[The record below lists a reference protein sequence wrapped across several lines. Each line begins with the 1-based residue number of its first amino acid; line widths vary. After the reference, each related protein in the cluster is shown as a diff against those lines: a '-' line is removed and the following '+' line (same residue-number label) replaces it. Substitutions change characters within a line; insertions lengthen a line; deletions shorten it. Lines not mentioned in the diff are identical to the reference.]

1 LGLQRNMFAFET
13 AYDKLVYFI
22 GIFIVWSGIF
32 IFVNNKVIL
41 SSKISKREADDLRNR
56 IVSIIH
62 GLFAFF
68 VSGYHIYNDNPQYA
82 QQALPIQHF
91 ILLTSAGYFLYD
103 TIACHYYG
111 LTDLSLYTH
120 HGMVLL
126 GTLFCEM
133 SDNATTALMGLFWA
147 EISNCPMHVRC
158 ILRTLKM
165 RYTKL
170 YEFSESFYM
179 ITYMI
184 CRGIF
189 CTHLAITATPVSET
203 PIIIRLVCLGLWL
216 QSVYFIY
223 EMFGIL
229 KRKYK
234 QYKERAQK
242 KIDYFWFSENPK
254 LAGLSYYKTEAKDK
268 IF

>member
-1 LGLQRNMFAFET
+1 LAFET
-13 AYDKLVYFI
+13 FYDKLTYFV
-22 GIFIVWSGIF
+22 GVFIVWSGIF
-32 IFVNNKVIL
+32 YFVNTKVIL

-68 VSGYHIYNDNPQYA
+68 VSGYHIYSDNPQYA
-82 QQALPIQHF
+82 EKALPIQHL
-91 ILLTSAGYFLYD
+91 ILLTSGAYFLYD

-111 LTDLSLYTH
+111 LSDLSLYIH
-120 HGMVLL
+120 HGMCLF
-126 GTLFCEM
+126 GTLMCEI
-133 SDNATTALMGLFWA
+133 SDNATTALLGLFWA

-179 ITYMI
+179 VTYII

-189 CTHLAITATPVSET
+189 CTHLAITATPVPET
-203 PIIIRLVCLGLWL
+203 PISIRIVCVGLWL

-223 EMFGIL
+223 EMFNIL
-229 KRKYK
+229 KRKFK
-234 QYKERAQK
+234 QYKERSQK
-242 KIDYFWFSENPK
+242 KVTYFWFYDNPK
-254 LAGLSYYKTEAKDK
+254 LAELSYYKAEGKDK

>member
-1 LGLQRNMFAFET
+1 MFALDTVSE
-13 AYDKLVYFI
+13 KLTYYF
-22 GIFIVWSGIF
+22 GAFIVWSGLF
-32 IFVNNKVIL
+32 IIVNNKVIL

-56 IVSIIH
+56 IISIFH

-82 QQALPIQHF
+82 DKATPIQHL
-91 ILLTSAGYFLYD
+91 ILLTSGAYFLYD

-111 LTDLSLYTH
+111 LSDLSLFIH
-120 HGMVLL
+120 HGMCTV
-126 GTLFCEM
+126 GIIACEM
-133 SDNATTALMGLFWA
+133 TNNATTALIGLFWA
-147 EISNCPMHVRC
+147 EISNCPMHVRV

-165 RYTKL
+165 RYTKIF
-170 YEFSESFYM
+170 EFSESFYLV
-179 ITYMI
+179 TYMI

-203 PIIIRLVCLGLWL
+203 PILIRLVCLGLWI
-216 QSVYFIY
+216 QSLFFIY

-229 KRKYK
+229 KRKLK
-234 QYKERAQK
+234 QYKERSQK
-242 KIDYFWFSENPK
+242 KISYFWFTDNPK
-254 LAGLSYYKTEAKDK
+254 LSELSYYKTEAKDK